1 MEDEQEEKP
10 AMKVTESGDAPLP
23 NEASCDLK
31 TENKADEKGKKT
43 QLLKFNIFKEEAMSL
58 DEKERKRKRPEA
70 DESEKSEE
78 KDSDELEQ
86 PATPQ
91 KVQKTE

>member
-1 MEDEQEEKP
+1 
-10 AMKVTESGDAPLP
+10 MKKV
-23 NEASCDLK
+23 
-31 TENKADEKGKKT
+31 KKQ
-43 QLLKFNIFKEEAMSL
+43 QLTKFNFFKEEAMSS

-70 DESEKSEE
+70 YESEKSEE

>member
-1 MEDEQEEKP
+1 MKKVEK
-10 AMKVTESGDAPLP
+10 M
-23 NEASCDLK
+23 
-31 TENKADEKGKKT
+31 
-43 QLLKFNIFKEEAMSL
+43 QLTKFYFLKEEAMSS